1 MKPKKYLGQ
10 NFLKNE
16 RIAEKIVA
24 AANVNKNDIV
34 LEVGPG
40 RGILTDILIRKAHR
54 VVAVEKDKELAD
66 FLMDKYSAKGGSAS
80 GGKGQKKLSVINED
94 ILRFNPDTLRGR
106 GSDPRR
112 LRSGRRSYKIVA
124 NIPYYITSHFLRKFL
139 ESDYQSIL
147 MALMV
152 QKEVAERIVA
162 RDGKESILSI
172 SVKSYGQPKI
182 ITKVPAGNFYPK
194 PKVDSAIILIDK
206 ISKNFFVKNRINE
219 KKFFQMVK
227 QGFGHKRKMLKNN
240 LKISTETLQKCKIP
254 ALSRAEEL
262 DLNNWKCLYKNLF

>member
-1 MKPKKYLGQ
+1 MKAQ
-10 NFLKNE
+10 NSRF
-16 RIAEKIVA
+16 
-24 AANVNKNDIV
+24 
-34 LEVGPG
+34 
-40 RGILTDILIRKAHR
+40 
-54 VVAVEKDKELAD
+54 
-66 FLMDKYSAKGGSAS
+66 SAKGGSAS